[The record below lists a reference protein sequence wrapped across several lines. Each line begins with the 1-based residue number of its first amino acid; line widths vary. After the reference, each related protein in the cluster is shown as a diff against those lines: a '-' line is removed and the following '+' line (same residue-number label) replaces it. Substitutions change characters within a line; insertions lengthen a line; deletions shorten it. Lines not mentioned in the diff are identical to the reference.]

1 VVRFFRGLLHL
12 AHGKKL
18 RLLPIIDVF
27 TRRCIKIVVAMSL
40 SGRDVVNAL
49 EEAIREC
56 GAPEEIISDNGTEY
70 TSKAVLAWC
79 ERQSQSWKYT

>member
-1 VVRFFRGLLHL
+1 
-12 AHGKKL
+12 
-18 RLLPIIDVF
+18 
-27 TRRCIKIVVAMSL
+27 MSL